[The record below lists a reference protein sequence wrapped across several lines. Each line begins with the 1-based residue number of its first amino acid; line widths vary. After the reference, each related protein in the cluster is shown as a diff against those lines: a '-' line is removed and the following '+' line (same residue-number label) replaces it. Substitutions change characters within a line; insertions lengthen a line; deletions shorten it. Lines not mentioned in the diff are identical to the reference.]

1 VIVRQPLRCQTCE
14 QPFVARLGI
23 GSGRLPLIFQCPRC
37 EVALRA
43 TLEPDPQTLEL
54 NFKSED
60 VVPEEEATGDGD
72 LPSVT
77 VYADV
82 PVPKAM
88 QGILA
93 KDAILSPFV
102 LFAQV
107 IGHDELGEL
116 MERVEAMRSFRS
128 SVFPKL
134 RRAASLIR
142 TGDFTAL
149 AAAVGRL
156 PGAGEVEGLR
166 EQHPLYQFG
175 RYVETLFLP
184 FAPLEPRIAAI
195 GELGTLLIA
204 VEHQEGGPEHL
215 ETLNNRPDWIEHRRR
230 IYESVVNALSLVDT
244 LMPAMAWERVDE
256 ERFKVDDYLVMRD
269 DFDQLKGVYQDLFEL
284 GSRSIAY
291 VSSILNLVIR
301 GDPRQFSNG
310 RRCSLTRALRATAN
324 QREFIL
330 DELPQAKPLYDQID
344 RHTRNDIGHRLV
356 SFDFATQ
363 TLVDN
368 KGRQTNYLLF
378 LEDFLEAVRFSSYLL
393 GVAEKVT
400 LHAIQADIPQRT
412 AAGLPISST

>member
-1 VIVRQPLRCQTCE
+1 VIVRQQLRCQTCE
-14 QPFVARLGI
+14 EPFVARLGI
-23 GSGRLPLIFQCPRC
+23 GSGRLPLIFQCPHC

-43 TLEPDPQTLEL
+43 TLEPDPKTLDL

-60 VVPEEEATGDGD
+60 VVPEEDAAEEDEIQ
-72 LPSVT
+72 SVT

-88 QGILA
+88 QGIPA
-93 KDAILSPFV
+93 KNANLSPFI

-107 IGHDELGEL
+107 IGHGELGEL
-116 MERVEAMRSFRS
+116 MGRVEAMRSFRTN
-128 SVFPKL
+128 VFPKL

-149 AAAVGRL
+149 AAAVDRL
-156 PGAGEVEGLR
+156 PGVADIEGLC

-175 RYVETLFLP
+175 RYVETLYLP
-184 FAPLEPRIAAI
+184 FASLEPRIAAI

-204 VEHQEGGPEHL
+204 AEHHEGGPEHL
-215 ETLNNRPDWIEHRRR
+215 ETLNNRADWIEHRRR
-230 IYESVVNALSLVDT
+230 IYESVVNALSLVET
-244 LMPAMAWERVDE
+244 LMPAMAWEQVDE
-256 ERFKVDDYLVMRD
+256 KKYKVDDYLVMRD

-284 GSRSIAY
+284 GSRSLAY
-291 VSSILNLVIR
+291 VGSILNLVVR

-310 RRCSLTRALRATAN
+310 KRCSLTKALRATAN

-330 DELPQAKPLYDQID
+330 DELPQAKLLYDQID

-363 TLVDN
+363 TLVDD

-378 LEDFLEAVRFSSYLL
+378 LEDFLGAVRFSSYLL

-400 LHAIQADIPQRT
+400 LHAIQADVPQRR
-412 AAGLPISST
+412 AAGLPISTT